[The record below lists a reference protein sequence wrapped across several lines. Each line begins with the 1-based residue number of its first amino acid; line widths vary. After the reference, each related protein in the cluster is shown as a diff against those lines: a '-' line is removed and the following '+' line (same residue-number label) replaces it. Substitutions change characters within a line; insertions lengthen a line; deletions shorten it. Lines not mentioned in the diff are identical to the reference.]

1 MANITNYLNK
11 IKTAVYGKDV
21 RGAIHDAIKQ
31 VYDDA
36 SVNHDNA
43 NMEVKMARGTHNTL
57 NDRLD
62 KSDEIQAQ
70 TNAQLSQIN
79 DEISDLN
86 DSLIQKTNRI
96 TLFEHNVDFNSNY
109 FRIPFM
115 TVTGHGTIIAGSD
128 IRYKSSSDTG
138 FIELGVKRSTDGGK
152 TWSSGIVAMS
162 NNNVDSEHSRC
173 MDGTILYDHINDR
186 IYLLGNFW
194 DTGNELWV
202 YSQTQSDPNWDVKL
216 CYSDN
221 DGLSW
226 SNPISLRNLCP
237 SGYSAF
243 IGGVGS
249 GLCMENGTLVFPIQL
264 NPLDKPSDSNFTKS
278 GIIYSKDGVNW
289 SMSTS
294 FVDGPASESNVVE
307 IETGKLLINCR
318 SDGNKFRKLLTTEN
332 LGDSWV
338 NHDLSLTTTQ
348 PNACMGSMIKIP
360 LTENGA
366 ILFSSPASTT
376 RKTLTVSVMSA
387 DERTFNGVNVIYPWD
402 YDGYSCL
409 GYDKNDNRLYI
420 VFEVGG
426 NICFEDITY
435 VLNDL
440 KKARGIRCYDKDVDK
455 ISSSATF
462 YVSHTRSSD
471 NNSGLTR
478 NTALRTFDK
487 LPQLINGKYKS
498 VNLFIS
504 SEYPDNIE
512 LSQIDAKVTV
522 HRINDSTGATTIKAK
537 KIYIRGCKSV
547 TFNTNI
553 DIAEPFSNNYA
564 IAIEDSVVRFSNIVS
579 LEEVSKASHIFY
591 IDNSRLVAKDVR
603 VATNV
608 SAGIDSCVYSKS
620 TGGNVWVQ
628 FNELPYAIHPCVGE
642 QGNIVVTYRESGAGI
657 KLNTGGKVVVGS
669 TIGQDARITYN
680 QYVNGVVLSNKIEHL
695 DTPSVNNMIRD
706 SKVEGDWGIKV
717 RDTSELSKGEV
728 IFTLPPALRPRMRQR
743 LVLCGVKDDETTMI
757 FDCWLGIDGILTTSL
772 NLPNVRYI
780 YGKINYH
787 L

>member
-62 KSDEIQAQ
+62 KSEQKLDE
-70 TNAQLSQIN
+70 TNAQLSQISDGMN
-79 DEISDLN
+79 DLN
-86 DSLIQKTNRI
+86 DSLIQETNRI
-96 TLFEHNVDFNSNY
+96 ILFEHNVDFNSKY

-115 TVTGHGTIIAGSD
+115 TVTKHKTIIAGCD
-128 IRYKSSSDTG
+128 IRYNSSSDTG

-152 TWSSGIVAMS
+152 TWSNATVAMS
-162 NNNVDSEHSRC
+162 NNNVDSNHSRC
-173 MDGTILYDHINDR
+173 MDGTILYDDRNDR

-194 DTGNELWV
+194 DTGSEPWV
-202 YSQTQSDPNWDVKL
+202 YSQTQSDPNWDIKL
-216 CYSDN
+216 CYSDD
-221 DGLSW
+221 DGVSW

-237 SGYSAF
+237 IGYSAF

-264 NPLDKPSDSNFTKS
+264 NPLDKPSDSNFIKS
-278 GIIYSKDGVNW
+278 GIIYSRDGVNW
-289 SMSTS
+289 TMSTS
-294 FVDGPASESNVVE
+294 FIDGPASESNVVE

-318 SDGNKFRKLLTTEN
+318 SDGNKFRKLLTTED
-332 LGDSWV
+332 LGNTWV

-360 LTENGA
+360 FTENGA

-376 RKTLTVSVMSA
+376 RRCLTLSVMSA
-387 DERTFNGVNVIYPWD
+387 DEKTFNGVNVIYPWS

-409 GYDKNDNRLYI
+409 AYDKNDNRLYI

-426 NICFEDITY
+426 NICFEEITY

-440 KKARGIRCYDKDVDK
+440 KKARGIRVYDKNAEK
-455 ISSSATF
+455 ASNSATF

-471 NNSGLTR
+471 NNGGLTR

-522 HRINDSTGATTIKAK
+522 HRINDTTGATAIKAK
-537 KIYIRGCKSV
+537 KIYIRECKSI

-553 DIAEPFSNNYA
+553 DIIEPFSNNYA
-564 IAIEDSVVRFSNIVS
+564 IAIENSSVQFSNKIT
-579 LEEVSKASHIFY
+579 LEEAGKASHIFY

-608 SAGIDSCVYSKS
+608 SAGIVACIYTKAL
-620 TGGNVWVQ
+620 GGNVWVEMK
-628 FNELPYAIHPCVGE
+628 ELPYSINPCVGE
-642 QGNIVVTYRESGAGI
+642 QGNIVVTYRESGNGI
-657 KLNTGGKVVVGS
+657 KLGAGDKTVVGS

-680 QYVNGVVLSNKIEHL
+680 HYVNGVVLSNKIEHL
-695 DTPSVNNMIRD
+695 NTPSIHNMIRD
-706 SKVEGDWGIKV
+706 SKVEGDWGMKV
-717 RDTSELSKGEV
+717 RDTSVLSKGEI

>member
-1 MANITNYLNK
+1 MAQIKELLNRILKEPYLKNM
-11 IKTAVYGKDV
+11 
-21 RGAIHDAIKQ
+21 RQNIHDSIEECYRA
-31 VYDDA
+31 A
-36 SVNHDNA
+36 SVDHNNA
-43 NMEVKMARGTHNTL
+43 NMEVSMARGEHETL
-57 NDRLD
+57 AKRFD
-62 KSDEIQAQ
+62 KLDEIQAQ